1 MTKLV
6 DIVIPVH
13 NAPALVTKCV
23 RSVLKNRDP
32 ELHRLILVDD
42 GSDSDT
48 ADFLRAT
55 ATDNPHCTL
64 LRSDTAT
71 GFTKA
76 ANRGL
81 RESTA
86 DMVIVLNSDTEV
98 PSRWVEKIWEVM
110 FNTPG
115 VGIVGPLSNAASYQ
129 SIPRQQPNEKERL
142 AGQTPINE
150 LPSGMTLED
159 VNQWLENHMDK
170 TPVRVP
176 LVHGFCFAIRRDVI
190 NDIGVFDEEAFPRG
204 FGEEDDYCTRAVD
217 AGWSLSIATNTYVWH
232 EKSGS
237 YSSESRRDLVA
248 SGREVF
254 LALHGEQR
262 RANVLKALAD
272 SGSSILEVFKFSP
285 LSTRQGVNGG

>member
-1 MTKLV
+1 MTTTV

-13 NAPALVTKCV
+13 NALQLVETCV
-23 RSVLKNRDP
+23 MSVLKHRDRTQ
-32 ELHRLILVDD
+32 HRLILVDD

-48 ADFLRAT
+48 AELLQAT
-55 ATDNPHCTL
+55 ANDNPHCTL

-98 PSRWVEKIWEVM
+98 PPRWVEKIREVM
-110 FNTPG
+110 FTTPG

-142 AGQTPINE
+142 AGQTPVNE
-150 LPSGMTLED
+150 LPQGMTLEGS
-159 VNQWLENHMDK
+159 NQWLENNMDK

-176 LVHGFCFAIRRDVI
+176 LVHGFCFAIRREVI
-190 NDIGVFDEEAFPRG
+190 NDIGMFDEEAFPQG
-204 FGEEDDYCTRAVD
+204 FGEEDDYCIRAVD
-217 AGWSLSIATNTYVWH
+217 AGWSLAIATNAYVWH
-232 EKSGS
+232 QKSGS
-237 YSSESRRDLVA
+237 YSSELRRNLVA
-248 SGREVF
+248 QGRETVVSR
-254 LALHGEQR
+254 HGGQR
-262 RANVLKALAD
+262 RKNIIEALVRT
-272 SGSSILEVFKFSP
+272 GSSMVESFEKAG
-285 LSTRQGVNGG
+285 RWAGHD

>member
-1 MTKLV
+1 MTPTV

-13 NAPALVTKCV
+13 NALDLVTKCV
-23 RSVLKNRDP
+23 NSLLR
-32 ELHRLILVDD
+32 HRNQRIHRIILVDD
-42 GSDSDT
+42 GSGTET
-48 ADFLRAT
+48 ADYLASIAKT
-55 ATDNPHCTL
+55 TTHCTL
-64 LRSDTAT
+64 LRSDSAT

-98 PSRWVEKIWEVM
+98 PSRWVEKIAEVM

-159 VNQWLENHMDK
+159 VNRWLEQNMDP

-176 LVHGFCFAIRRDVI
+176 LVHGFCFAIRREVI
-190 NDIGVFDEEAFPRG
+190 NDVGVFDEEAFPQG
-204 FGEEDDYCTRAVD
+204 FGEEDDYCIRAVD
-217 AGWSLSIATNTYVWH
+217 AGWSLAIATNTYVWH

-237 YSSESRRDLVA
+237 YTSETRRALVA

-254 LALHGEQR
+254 LARHGHQRRTNALAALRAQGEQLVAQTTVMGPPR
-262 RANVLKALAD
+262 
-272 SGSSILEVFKFSP
+272 G
-285 LSTRQGVNGG
+285 